1 MELFL
6 LFVGFGLMVFFICLG
21 IHWMGRTA
29 PTIHNEPDEITLLE
43 LLEETSED
51 LIDAFIDK
59 VDDHIDK
66 LYEKAADNQ
75 EI

>member
-1 MELFL
+1 MNRLELL
-6 LFVGFGLMVFFICLG
+6 ETLRKL
-21 IHWMGRTA
+21 
-29 PTIHNEPDEITLLE
+29 DEITLLE
-43 LLEETSED
+43 LLEVTSED

-66 LYEKAADNQ
+66 LYEKATDNQ